1 MNKIFLVAMMAV
13 MILALGG
20 CGSGG
25 GSSSPTFV
33 ASILSSPAFD
43 GDIVRDPVTG
53 RFTVTQGTTQ
63 SLFAGIDPVNGS
75 EYRAFL
81 DFPLS
86 GAGGVPANAVVV
98 SATLDIVINS
108 IMPQPLNGTI
118 PVRIDLVSF
127 HPPSLLGTDFDRTLQ
142 PALVTTTI
150 VPPISQ
156 ADFGRHVTI
165 DVTPLMV
172 EAQRLG
178 LPDFQVRIMED
189 LGIVS
194 PGLLEINDTTGANQN
209 TLAPLLR
216 VEYF

>member
-25 GSSSPTFV
+25 GSSPPPFV
-33 ASILSSPAFD
+33 ASIFSSPAFD
-43 GDIVRDPVTG
+43 GDIVWNPVTN
-53 RFTVTQGTTQ
+53 RFTITQGNTQ
-63 SLFAGIDPVNGS
+63 RLFAGIDPASGA

-108 IMPQPLNGTI
+108 ITPQPLIGTI

-127 HPPSLLGTDFDRTLQ
+127 QPPNLLETDFDLNRQ
-142 PALVTTTI
+142 PWLLSTTI
-150 VPPISQ
+150 EPPISQ

-165 DVTPLMV
+165 DVTQLMV